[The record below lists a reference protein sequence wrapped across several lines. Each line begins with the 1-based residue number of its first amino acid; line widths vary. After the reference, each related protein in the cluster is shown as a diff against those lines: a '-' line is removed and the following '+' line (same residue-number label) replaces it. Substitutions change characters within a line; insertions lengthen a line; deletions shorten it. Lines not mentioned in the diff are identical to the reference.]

1 MLALLL
7 SAIGC
12 GALCLCLGRY
22 DRALTAARWRFVLS
36 ASGKRALATLRERM
50 AVDAALARHAFETA
64 LDEREGRPREAAAVL
79 GVALAVLEEAG
90 ADRIRRLA
98 AMRVYSR
105 MLLAIQ
111 PPRPLSP
118 VGLRIDGVRT
128 VVRTARLV
136 HPFLVGGAERF
147 RLWLLTIGL
156 ALRVLLRGA
165 RRARN
170 AAARRPDAAAPW
182 TSFGL
187 HLDDFESLDASH
199 LAALET
205 LVVSLSAVD
214 TGARVRLWDTI
225 FGS

>member
-1 MLALLL
+1 MLALLV

-12 GALCLCLGRY
+12 GALCFCLGRY
-22 DRALTAARWRFVLS
+22 DRALTLARWRFVLS
-36 ASGKRALATLRERM
+36 ASGKRALATLRDRM
-50 AVDAALARHAFETA
+50 AVDATLARDAFETA
-64 LDEREGRPREAAAVL
+64 LDERERRPREAAAVL
-79 GVALAVLEEAG
+79 GVALSVLEEAG
-90 ADRIRRLA
+90 ADRMTRLA

-105 MLLAIQ
+105 MLLAVQ
-111 PPRPLSP
+111 PARPPSA
-118 VGLRIDGVRT
+118 VGLRIGNVRA

-136 HPFLVGGAERF
+136 SPFLVGGAERF
-147 RLWLLTIGL
+147 RLWLLTLGL

-165 RRARN
+165 RRASR
-170 AAARRPDAAAPW
+170 AAARRPDAEAAW

-187 HLDDFESLDASH
+187 HLDDFETLDAAH
-199 LAALET
+199 LAALEA

>member
-1 MLALLL
+1 MLALVL

-12 GALCLCLGRY
+12 GALCFCLGRY
-22 DRALTAARWRFVLS
+22 DRALTLARWRFVLS

-50 AVDAALARHAFETA
+50 EVDATLARHAFETA
-64 LDEREGRPREAAAVL
+64 RDEREHRPREAASVL
-79 GVALAVLEEAG
+79 GVALSVLEEAG
-90 ADRIRRLA
+90 ADRLTRLA

-111 PPRPLSP
+111 PAKPPSP
-118 VGLRIDGVRT
+118 IGLRIRNVRA
-128 VVRTARLV
+128 VVSTARLV
-136 HPFLVGGAERF
+136 YPFLVGGAERF
-147 RLWLLTIGL
+147 RLWLLTLVL

-165 RRARN
+165 RRAAS
-170 AAARRPDAAAPW
+170 AAARRPEAGGPW

-187 HLDDFESLDASH
+187 HLDDFETLDASH
-199 LAALET
+199 LAALEA

-214 TGARVRLWDTI
+214 TGVRVRLWDTI